1 MVDQY
6 ESKLL
11 WNEEFELRNSNWCT
25 ISNSISCG
33 CCIEMNVDHFGIF
46 VTFIVLAVLLS
57 IIFIS
62 QASIQI
68 FPTESAPQ
76 NTFEDYCKIMNIK
89 C

>member
-1 MVDQY
+1 
-6 ESKLL
+6 
-11 WNEEFELRNSNWCT
+11 
-25 ISNSISCG
+25 
-33 CCIEMNVDHFGIF
+33 MNVDHFGIF